1 MLLFYRSTSRQ
12 LCAYALGVAAE
23 KYPQPFIEYAPH
35 ALHSLSTCVSVGE
48 EFDENDEIQSKRG
61 DCTDTSVSSV
71 GIILENMEKI
81 KHLLVNHKESI
92 DFNFVWGH
100 WLDYLPLQ
108 NEVSEG
114 HKVINQLIKL
124 VTTSELSSL
133 LNNSNPEININRKI
147 QIIKVLL
154 QVLDSE
160 LSTDIL
166 NRKIMEFLLVEI
178 PYIRSIS
185 SQLGESLSTKFEF
198 SFASRFDQELSSD
211 QASSPLAT
219 SHINDVLL
227 KR

>member
-1 MLLFYRSTSRQ
+1 
-12 LCAYALGVAAE
+12 
-23 KYPQPFIEYAPH
+23 
-35 ALHSLSTCVSVGE
+35 
-48 EFDENDEIQSKRG
+48 
-61 DCTDTSVSSV
+61 
-71 GIILENMEKI
+71 MEKI
-81 KHLLVNHKESI
+81 KHLFVNYKESI
-92 DFNFVWGH
+92 DFNFIWGH

-124 VTTSELSSL
+124 VATSDLSSL
-133 LNNSNPEININRKI
+133 LNNPNPEINVNRKI
-147 QIIKVLL
+147 QIITVLL
-154 QVLDSE
+154 QVIDSE

-185 SQLGESLSTKFEF
+185 AQLGESLSTKFEF
-198 SFASRFDQELSSD
+198 SFASRFDQELSSNNGLS
-211 QASSPLAT
+211 SSPLST